1 MPSDS
6 SILQATGYI
15 ADERAPARR
24 HNVDLVEKIN
34 TIASPFRKKVTRKL
48 VIQKLKKLQ
57 TGLDPENHEHADRIL
72 CELLRTIGY
81 NDVVDEYVKVQKN
94 Y

>member
-1 MPSDS
+1 
-6 SILQATGYI
+6 
-15 ADERAPARR
+15 
-24 HNVDLVEKIN
+24 
-34 TIASPFRKKVTRKL
+34 
-48 VIQKLKKLQ
+48 
-57 TGLDPENHEHADRIL
+57 L